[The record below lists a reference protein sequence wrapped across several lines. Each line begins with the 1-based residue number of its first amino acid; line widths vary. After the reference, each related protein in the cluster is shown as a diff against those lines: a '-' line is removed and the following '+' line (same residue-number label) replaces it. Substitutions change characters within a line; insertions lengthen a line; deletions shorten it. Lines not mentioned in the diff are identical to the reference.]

1 MVRETRKERITRKR
15 ESQILEAALS
25 VFSEKGYGI
34 ATIPDIA
41 DKAGLAVGSIYNYYP
56 SKREL
61 FIAVIKNFII
71 NAPLLNLID
80 ELPKGNL
87 ADIFTQ
93 LMQNRLDLIENADI
107 SRMPF
112 LMTEIQ
118 RDPEL
123 KTMLSE
129 ELLQP
134 FFGKMETVYT
144 NLAETD
150 QYINVQPEII
160 VRMIGGMIL
169 GFLMLKM
176 MEGENSPMQKIPR
189 EEIAENLTK
198 FLLFGL
204 SGR

>member
-1 MVRETRKERITRKR
+1 MAREARKERITRKR

-93 LMQNRLDLIENADI
+93 LMQNRLDLIENEDI

>member
-93 LMQNRLDLIENADI
+93 LMQNRLDLIENEDI